1 MDDRALLIRAQHI
14 SKRFNRLTL
23 FKDVEVSLKR
33 GQSLA
38 ITGPN
43 GSGKSTLLEIIAG
56 IRSPTS
62 GDIAFFIDDERIDSK
77 RIMDYSGFQ
86 SPRINPYIELSG
98 YENLQFVSDEH
109 IDSVSMRELFE
120 RLGLF
125 DHINKK
131 VKFYSSGMRQRLKIM
146 LAILR
151 DPPMLFLDEP
161 GTNLDD
167 DGKRAVFSYL
177 KSVMKNKIVLI
188 ATNEELEA
196 ELCGMRIHLG
206 Q

>member
-1 MDDRALLIRAQHI
+1 MNDRSLSIKAQHI
-14 SKRFNRLTL
+14 AKRFNRLTL
-23 FKDVEVSLKR
+23 FKDIEVSLER

-56 IRSPTS
+56 IRAPTS
-62 GDIAFFIDDERIDSK
+62 GDIVCFIDDERIDSK
-77 RIMDYSGFQ
+77 KIMDYGGFQ
-86 SPRINPYIELSG
+86 SSRVNPYIELSG
-98 YENLQFVSDEH
+98 YENLQFVSDAH
-109 IDSVSMRELFE
+109 IDSVSADELFE
-120 RLGLF
+120 RFGLF
-125 DHINKK
+125 DHRNKK
-131 VKFYSSGMRQRLKIM
+131 VKYYSSGMRQRLKIL

-151 DPPMLFLDEP
+151 DPPILFLDEP

-167 DGKRAVFSYL
+167 DGKRTVFSYL
-177 KSVMKNKIVLI
+177 ESVMKFKIILI
-188 ATNEELEA
+188 ATNEEPEA

>member
-1 MDDRALLIRAQHI
+1 MNDRALLIRAQHI

-23 FKDVEVSLKR
+23 FKDIEVSLER

-62 GDIAFFIDDERIDSK
+62 GDVVFFIDDERIDSK

-86 SPRINPYIELSG
+86 SSRINPYIELSG
-98 YENLQFVSDEH
+98 YENLQFVSDDH
-109 IDSVSMRELFE
+109 IDSVSVRELFE
-120 RLGLF
+120 RFGLF
-125 DHINKK
+125 DHRNKK
-131 VKFYSSGMRQRLKIM
+131 VKYYSSGMRQRLKIM
-146 LAILR
+146 LAILQ
-151 DPPMLFLDEP
+151 DPPILFLDEP

-177 KSVMKNKIVLI
+177 ESVMRYKIVLI
-188 ATNEELEA
+188 ATNEESEA

>member
-1 MDDRALLIRAQHI
+1 MNDSALSIRAQHI
-14 SKRFNRLTL
+14 TKRFNRLTL
-23 FKDVEVSLKR
+23 FKDIEVSLER

-56 IRSPTS
+56 IRAPTR
-62 GDIAFFIDDERIDSK
+62 GDIGFFIDDERIDSK
-77 RIMDYSGFQ
+77 KIMDYSGFQ
-86 SPRINPYIELSG
+86 SSRVNPYIELTG
-98 YENLQFVSDEH
+98 YENLQFVSDTH
-109 IDSVSMRELFE
+109 IDIVSVNRLFE
-120 RLGLF
+120 RFGLF
-125 DHINKK
+125 DHRNKK
-131 VKFYSSGMRQRLKIM
+131 VKFYSSGMRQRLKIL

-151 DPPMLFLDEP
+151 DPPILFLDEP

-177 KSVMKNKIVLI
+177 KSVMKFKIVLI
-188 ATNEELEA
+188 ATNEGSEA

>member
-1 MDDRALLIRAQHI
+1 MNDRALSIRAQHI
-14 SKRFNRLTL
+14 AKRFNRLTL
-23 FKDVEVSLKR
+23 FKDIEVSLER

-56 IRSPTS
+56 IRAPTS
-62 GDIAFFIDDERIDSK
+62 GDIVCFIGDERIDSK
-77 RIMDYSGFQ
+77 KIMDYGGFQ
-86 SPRINPYIELSG
+86 SSRVNPYIELSG
-98 YENLQFVSDEH
+98 YENLQFVSDAH
-109 IDSVSMRELFE
+109 IDSVSADELFE
-120 RLGLF
+120 RFGLF
-125 DHINKK
+125 DHRNKK
-131 VKFYSSGMRQRLKIM
+131 VKYYSSGMRQRLKIL

-151 DPPMLFLDEP
+151 DPPILFLDEP

-167 DGKRAVFSYL
+167 DGKRTVFSYL
-177 KSVMKNKIVLI
+177 ESVMKFKIILI
-188 ATNEELEA
+188 ATNEEPEA